1 MSALD
6 NTVDSLSQLS
16 SFLIF
21 PHRTAVKVYG
31 GDFFGATERDPTGL
45 RFELLVC
52 ALYNNTWRGLAVA
65 YFAFA
70 NKIKSPVVRL
80 TNKEEITSFLDKKF
94 VILPKEHAQC
104 YPRKENII
112 LKCHL

>member
-1 MSALD
+1 MFEQEEKNKTMTFTILEKRKE
-6 NTVDSLSQLS
+6 
-16 SFLIF
+16 IRE
-21 PHRTAVKVYG
+21 PW
-31 GDFFGATERDPTGL
+31 GDFFGATERDLTGL
-45 RFELLVC
+45 RLELLEC